1 MAFLEGIAGL
11 LLDKQIPPPGG
22 IFFDKIVKISIDSRY
37 IVVYTCLITMR
48 D

>member
-22 IFFDKIVKISIDSRY
+22 IFFDKNRKNKY
-37 IVVYTCLITMR
+37 
-48 D
+48 